1 MTDGLVPTQ
10 GTKVY
15 LADNATTSVPTVV
28 KMDCPTGVQG
38 VGGGAA
44 DQIETTCLDTIGDK
58 EFAGGLGNPAP
69 ITVPFNFIPRSYSH
83 QNLLELKRLKT
94 VLKWFLVMA
103 DQPTD
108 PGNEAY
114 TEPNLDSDG
123 EFVAPLDR
131 SSIAWSGYVSE
142 VNLDFATNEIV
153 RGTLTIQRSGI
164 ERLTAYVPA

>member
-15 LADNATTSVPTVV
+15 MADNATTSQTQVV

-58 EFAGGLGNPAP
+58 EFAGGLGNPSP

-94 VLKWFLVMA
+94 VLKWLLVMA
-103 DQPTD
+103 DQPAD
-108 PGNEAY
+108 PGNESF
-114 TEPNLDSDG
+114 PNPELDSDG
-123 EFVAPLDR
+123 NFVVPNDR
-131 SSIAWSGYVSE
+131 SSIEWSGYVSE

-164 ERLTAYVPA
+164 ERLNAYTPA